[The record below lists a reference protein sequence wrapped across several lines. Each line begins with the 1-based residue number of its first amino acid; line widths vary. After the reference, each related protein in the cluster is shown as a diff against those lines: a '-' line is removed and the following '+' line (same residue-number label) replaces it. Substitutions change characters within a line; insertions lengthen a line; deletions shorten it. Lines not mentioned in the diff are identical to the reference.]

1 MQASTQA
8 IKRRS
13 KQQCFK
19 DDRRLTDDDHVD
31 DHDADV
37 VDDDAELEEAPA
49 ERPEGVAHGSAVG
62 LGARGAAV
70 AHEELDGGVREHR
83 GEHDEDEARGE
94 AEHLHGGRERHDP
107 RADDGGG
114 QVEHRAGEGRAVEV
128 VAAVVPDPVAP
139 ALLVL
144 GEERL
149 GALGLRGVVAAA
161 RDRHHHPRGVAR
173 DGGAEAR
180 LVPGEVR
187 LARTEFQLLNSSD
200 PSLRK
205 KKKCV
210 WIGVPPV

>member
-1 MQASTQA
+1 MLHYFS
-8 IKRRS
+8 
-13 KQQCFK
+13 

-31 DHDADV
+31 DHDAEV
-37 VDDDAELEEAPA
+37 VDDDAELEEPPA
-49 ERPEGVAHGSAVG
+49 ERPEGVAHGPAIG

-70 AHEELDGGVREHR
+70 AHEELDGGVREHG
-83 GEHDEDEARGE
+83 GEHDQDEARDE
-94 AEHLHGGRERHDP
+94 AEHLHGGRERHDA

-128 VAAVVPDPVAP
+128 VAAIVPVAP
-139 ALLVL
+139 AMLVL

-149 GALGLRGVVAAA
+149 GALGLGGVIAAA

-187 LARTEFQLLNSSD
+187 LARTEFQLL
-200 PSLRK
+200 K
-205 KKKCV
+205 FC
-210 WIGVPPV
+210 